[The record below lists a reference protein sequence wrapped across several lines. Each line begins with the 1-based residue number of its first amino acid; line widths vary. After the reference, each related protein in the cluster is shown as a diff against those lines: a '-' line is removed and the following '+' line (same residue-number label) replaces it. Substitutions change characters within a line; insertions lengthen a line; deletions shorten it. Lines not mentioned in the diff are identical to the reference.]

1 MKKHN
6 ILLLEPS
13 YKNKYPP
20 LGLMKIAQYHGSQGK
35 DDNVVF
41 MKGEDPEAKKYS
53 WDRIY
58 VTTLFTFEFPAIRK
72 NIDRIAKKMCQMCE
86 AKKIRRYTYNP

>member
-1 MKKHN
+1 MANKN

-20 LGLMKIAQYHGSQGK
+20 LGLMKIAQYHGPNGK
-35 DDNVVF
+35 NDNVRFV
-41 MKGEDPEAKKYS
+41 KGEETDLFETA

-58 VTTLFTFEFPAIRK
+58 ITTLFSFEF
-72 NIDRIAKKMCQMCE
+72 
-86 AKKIRRYTYNP
+86 KKI